1 MKAEFV
7 EVALNVP
14 VNQTFTYSAIPAGK
28 ILARE
33 KESQGELL
41 PQGRARKVES
51 FECAVGARVQV
62 MFGNRRANG
71 IITALHEK
79 LPENFPV
86 PKNKIRPILR
96 VLDETPLLNEEMM
109 SLGKWISQFYLCSI
123 GEAYSAMIPGGI
135 KESGAGGGFSA
146 QIEEDDFEGEK
157 ILSGEQ
163 KTAVQGILNS
173 AEMENPDEEIS
184 CEKNSE
190 EKNRSTKNHFE
201 KIDSKETEKI
211 LREKN
216 SNQKNIFQ
224 YIYGATGS
232 GKTEVFLSAA
242 EKILE
247 KGKGVIYLVPE
258 IALTPQVAR
267 AVVKRFGSTV
277 AILHSRLTPA
287 QKLSEYKRIIKKEAR
302 VVIGARSAVFA
313 PVPDLGMIIID
324 EEHDSSYKSENTPR
338 YHARQVAMHRAQSK
352 KIPLVMGS
360 ATPSVEAWNSIQ
372 EKKFECHS
380 LTKRLSGGKMPL
392 IECVDLSRE
401 KIDGSI
407 SKILEDEIRATLAE
421 NRQVIL
427 FLNRRGFNHIFR
439 CQTCGFELKC
449 KNCSVPMT
457 YHKAQ
462 NKILCHYCGYSLK
475 PLSVCPKCASLD
487 IGYLGFGTEFIENEV
502 MSKFPSARVT
512 RLDTD
517 SLGKKNEL
525 EEKIA
530 AFKNGE
536 SDILLGTQMIAKG
549 LNFPKLKLVGV
560 ILADTS
566 LHLPDFRAAE
576 RTFSL
581 ITQVAGRAGRF
592 FPDGKVIVQTYSPE
606 NPAIYFACHS
616 QTQKFYSEEIAIR
629 KALSF
634 PPFSRLLRLV
644 FRSTVERDAEQCA
657 DEAKKILDA
666 ELKILKERHM
676 SGAAESEILG
686 PSECALS
693 KVASNYRHQI
703 LLRGKSIAILQRLA
717 SVLIYSFRAP
727 QGVYIEADID
737 PASLL

>member
-28 ILARE
+28 ISAHEE
-33 KESQGELL
+33 KPQGELF
-41 PQGRARKVES
+41 QKKRARKVES
-51 FECAVGARVQV
+51 FECAVGSRVQV
-62 MFGNRRANG
+62 MFGNRRTTG
-71 IITALHEK
+71 VITALHEK
-79 LPENFPV
+79 LPQDFPV
-86 PKNKIRPILR
+86 PQSKIRPILR
-96 VLDETPLLNEEMM
+96 VLDETPLLNEETM
-109 SLGKWISQFYLCSI
+109 SLGKWISSFYLCSI

-135 KESGAGGGFSA
+135 KESDAAWGFSA
-146 QIEEDDFEGEK
+146 QIEEDDFK
-157 ILSGEQ
+157 SAKVLSDEQ
-163 KTAVQGILNS
+163 KAAVQGILDS
-173 AEMENPDEEIS
+173 AETEDYCEEIS
-184 CEKNSE
+184 GENKIEE
-190 EKNRSTKNHFE
+190 EKHSAAKGEIF
-201 KIDSKETEKI
+201 
-211 LREKN
+211 REKN
-216 SNQKNIFQ
+216 SGQKNLFQ

-247 KGKGVIYLVPE
+247 RGKGVIYLVPE

-267 AVVKRFGSTV
+267 AVLNRFGSTV
-277 AILHSRLTPA
+277 AVLHSRLTPA
-287 QKLSEYKRIIKKEAR
+287 QKLFEYRRIIKKEAR
-302 VVIGARSAVFA
+302 VVIGARSAIFA

-324 EEHDSSYKSENTPR
+324 EEHDSSYKSESTPR

-360 ATPSVEAWNSIQ
+360 ATPSVEAWNSIVQ
-372 EKKFECHS
+372 KKFECHY

-407 SKILEDEIRATLAE
+407 SKILEEEIRATLAE

-462 NKILCHYCGYSLK
+462 NKILCHYCGHSLK

-502 MSKFPSARVT
+502 KSKFPSARAI

-517 SLGKKNEL
+517 SLGKKDEL

-530 AFKNGE
+530 AFKNGDA
-536 SDILLGTQMIAKG
+536 DILLGTQMIAKG

-566 LHLPDFRAAE
+566 LHIPDFRAAE

-616 QTQKFYSEEIAIR
+616 QAQKFYADEIELR
-629 KALSF
+629 KVLSF

-657 DEAKKILDA
+657 SEAKKILGA
-666 ELKILKERHM
+666 ELQSLKERHT
-676 SGAAESEILG
+676 SGAAETEILG

-693 KVASNYRHQI
+693 KVAANYRHQI
-703 LLRGKSIAILQRLA
+703 LLRGNSIAVLQRLA

-727 QGVYIEADID
+727 QGVYIEADVD